1 MCEPPS
7 DGPVWRHF
15 SGKWVSCF
23 IPALFLAGLLFF
35 TGCSNADSDSTETID
50 LDSLPVRI
58 AEPVLSVNAIDT
70 TLFAALYQLS
80 VSLDDSSV
88 IIADGIRKQVF
99 QLNPDGTGR
108 MVADVGRGPGEVQSV
123 NTLVLDPDGY
133 LHLYDRQNA
142 RVTKFDRH
150 LTYKS
155 EIKLESVGEDVLVR
169 EIYPTA
175 EPDILLVVGT
185 DWRYF
190 NEIVNDRVQVIGLY
204 SSQEGSYSD
213 WLRIPYTRVSFT
225 VIEEIVRAVHEIPYT
240 PMTHIA
246 MHHEGSSFFLYWP
259 PSEEIVELSLSM
271 DTLRV
276 IQVPCLWSDSSIVN
290 EIPY

>member
-88 IIADGIRKQVF
+88 IIAAGICNQVF
-99 QLNPDGTGR
+99 KLNADGTGR
-108 MVADVGRGPGEVQSV
+108 VVAHSVQGRGEVKSV
-123 NTLVLDPDGY
+123 ST
-133 LHLYDRQNA
+133 
-142 RVTKFDRH
+142 
-150 LTYKS
+150 
-155 EIKLESVGEDVLVR
+155 
-169 EIYPTA
+169 
-175 EPDILLVVGT
+175 
-185 DWRYF
+185 
-190 NEIVNDRVQVIGLY
+190 
-204 SSQEGSYSD
+204 
-213 WLRIPYTRVSFT
+213 
-225 VIEEIVRAVHEIPYT
+225 
-240 PMTHIA
+240 
-246 MHHEGSSFFLYWP
+246 
-259 PSEEIVELSLSM
+259 
-271 DTLRV
+271 
-276 IQVPCLWSDSSIVN
+276 
-290 EIPY
+290 